1 MAEKYVKRIRTADGD
16 LQIDYN
22 ALANLPEIPVV
33 DTELDEK
40 SSNAISNGAVAS
52 ALNSLEEEKADKT
65 DILNDFTITDVVI
78 ESLKSNA
85 EKVYGEIVSISVAF
99 PDDIALDYISSIVF
113 STPAE
118 LQENYSTFP
127 SEVYFKGDE
136 CDEGIFIPN
145 FSTRYTILFYYDGVK
160 IIGLVS
166 GVEIEVVTSE

>member
-22 ALANLPEIPVV
+22 ALANLP
-33 DTELDEK
+33 DLDK
-40 SSNAISNGAVAS
+40 
-52 ALNSLEEEKADKT
+52 KADKT
-65 DILNDFTITDVVI
+65 DILNDTTTTDVVI
-78 ESLKSNA
+78 ESLESNA
-85 EKVYGEIVSISVAF
+85 EKVYGELTSISVAF
-99 PDDIALDYISSIVF
+99 PDDIALDYMSSIVF
-113 STPAE
+113 STPSE

-136 CDEGIFIPN
+136 CDGGIFIPN

-166 GVEIEVVTSE
+166 GIEIEVVTSE